1 MGGCPQ
7 RASVTERG
15 MGCHPRGAG
24 GKALTQE
31 ACSLCRRSKGRPGSD
46 AITVKVPSRSYH
58 RQSSST
64 PKASAFL
71 RLLSCPE
78 Y

>member
-1 MGGCPQ
+1 
-7 RASVTERG
+7 

-31 ACSLCRRSKGRPGSD
+31 ACSCIRKRSKGRPGPE
-46 AITVKVPSRSYH
+46 AIMVKVPSWSYH
-58 RQSSST
+58 RELSSI

-71 RLLSCPE
+71 RLLSFRPE
-78 Y
+78 